1 MHRLQKMR
9 LWFFKFPQIFS
20 IQIMLSRL
28 HSSNQEVQTLAQ
40 YNGSPIVGTIAY
52 PLLVELVMWQKSFKK
67 VAAFVKNLKRVLT

>member
-40 YNGSPIVGTIAY
+40 YNGPPIVGNVKY
-52 PLLVELVMWQKSFKK
+52 PLLVELVMIMWQKSFKK
-67 VAAFVKNLKRVLT
+67 VAAFVKNLKRV